1 MIMRRIN
8 FNLIANYLGQ
18 GWAAIMGLAFTPLYI
33 SYLGIE
39 AFSVIGLFAII
50 HAWFALLDLGISPT
64 ISREMA
70 RFSGGAQGN
79 IQIRNLLRT
88 CETLMACIMLFVF
101 LVIFLF
107 SDMIAYR
114 WLNTETLSPGL
125 LSYVLIIMGGVIA
138 LRLGEGVYRGAL
150 MGLQRQVLFNSIY
163 AVLSTFRWLGSVV
176 VLALISPS
184 LYAFFFW
191 QGLVSLASLLIL
203 SFATYRVLPY
213 SKEHGTFVGEEVR
226 RVSNF
231 ASGMLG
237 ISFLTTLLIHTDKI
251 MLSKMLNLSEL
262 GYYYLATSLSASLM
276 LLTTPIM
283 LTWYPRLCEL
293 YAADD
298 RESFVREYH
307 LASQLVTCTIGSVWA
322 ILFFF
327 TKEIIL
333 LWTNNA
339 ELTAEVTLLMKVL
352 LVGNLLSCLLYIPYQ
367 AQLAYGWTSLSVK
380 INAVGVLLMVPA
392 LFLSINKFGTIGAAS
407 VWLAL
412 NVGYFTI
419 GTHLMYKRIL
429 NDEKYEWFVKDT
441 FVPFASILVLTTI
454 LWYLLPDEIRSYYLI
469 AYLLF
474 SFILINMTAIL
485 FSGRIRIPLVVLLNR
500 LRAE

>member
-1 MIMRRIN
+1 MRRIN

-18 GWAAIMGLAFTPLYI
+18 GWAAVMGLAFTPLYI

-39 AFSVIGLFAII
+39 AFSIIGFFAIL
-50 HAWFALLDLGISPT
+50 HAWFALLDMGISPT

-70 RFSGGAQGN
+70 RFSGGAQGST
-79 IQIRNLLRT
+79 QIRNLLRT
-88 CETLMACIMLFVF
+88 CETLMVCIMLFVF
-101 LVIFLF
+101 LVIYLS
-107 SDMIAYR
+107 SDMISYN
-114 WLNTETLSPGL
+114 WLNTETISPEL
-125 LSYVLIIMGGVIA
+125 LSFVLVIMGGVIA

-163 AVLSTFRWLGSVV
+163 AVLSTFRWLGSVL
-176 VLALISPS
+176 VLALVSPS
-184 LYAFFFW
+184 LFAFFFW
-191 QGLVSLASLLIL
+191 QGFVSLASLLVL

-213 SKEHGTFVGEEVR
+213 SKEHGTFVGKEVK

-237 ISFLTTLLIHTDKI
+237 ISLLTTLLIHTDKI
-251 MLSKMLNLSEL
+251 ILSKILNLSEL

-276 LLTTPIM
+276 LLATPIM

-293 YAADD
+293 HAADD
-298 RESFVREYH
+298 REGFAREYH
-307 LASQLVTCTIGSVWA
+307 LASQLVICTVGSVWA

-327 TKEIIL
+327 TKEIVL

-352 LVGNLLSCLLYIPYQ
+352 LMGNLLSCLLYIPYQ

-380 INAVGVLLMVPA
+380 MNLVAVLLIIPA

-412 NVGYFTI
+412 NIGFFTI
-419 GTHLMYKRIL
+419 GTNLMYKRIL
-429 NDEKYEWFVKDT
+429 NDEKYEWFFKDI
-441 FVPFASILVLTTI
+441 FVPLASILVLTTT
-454 LWYLLPDEIRSYYLI
+454 LWYLLPAEISGYSLI
-469 AYLLF
+469 AYLAF
-474 SFILINMTAIL
+474 SSILIAMTAIL
-485 FSGRIRIPLVVLLNR
+485 FSGRIRVPLLVLLNR
-500 LRAE
+500 KWAE